1 MAIARKPM
9 NRALAA
15 AMILLILAI
24 LLIPIV
30 LAGGFGLYW

>member
-9 NRALAA
+9 NRAVAA
-15 AMILLILAI
+15 AVILLILAV

-30 LAGGFGLYW
+30 LEGGFGLYW